1 MICSSWI
8 LYNLLL
14 LRCTSLSLEQIVC
27 TFFSKGLLLAWD
39 GRMDHQMP
47 LGLAPALLVLAL
59 EVEPRLAAF
68 QFQEKMPK
76 MPNRV
81 WLRPTWSTWTYHKF
95 AICLVALRSKE
106 MLRLT
111 QVQRQTSS
119 PASRPML
126 TQGGRRVTWP
136 RKVEIFTG
144 HHLCTKHRRTM
155 SLLMF
160 FLNDSYLYV
169 FMMAQ
174 CVLHPVFL
182 MVLSWR

>member
-1 MICSSWI
+1 
-8 LYNLLL
+8 
-14 LRCTSLSLEQIVC
+14 
-27 TFFSKGLLLAWD
+27 
-39 GRMDHQMP
+39 MP

-68 QFQEKMPK
+68 QFQEMPK
-76 MPNRV
+76 MPNRL
-81 WLRPTWSTWTYHKF
+81 WLGPTWSTWTYHKF

-106 MLRLT
+106 MFRLT

-119 PASRPML
+119 PASRTML
-126 TQGGRRVTWP
+126 TQGGRRVIWP

-174 CVLHPVFL
+174 CVLHPVFYGFVMTITWFL
-182 MVLSWR
+182 HVGIN